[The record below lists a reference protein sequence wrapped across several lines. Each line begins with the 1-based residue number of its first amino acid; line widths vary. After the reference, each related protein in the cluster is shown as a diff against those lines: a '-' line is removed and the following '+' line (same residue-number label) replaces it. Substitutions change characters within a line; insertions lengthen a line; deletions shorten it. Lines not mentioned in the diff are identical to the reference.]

1 MVNEYTHGLRLHRLA
16 TALILIGFAMLC
28 QPFTVTLYAWGFP
41 VLLLGVLL
49 FVIADHLPTKHSSPD
64 EDSTTPTA

>member
-1 MVNEYTHGLRLHRLA
+1 MNEPVRGIRLHRLA

-49 FVIADHLPTKHSSPD
+49 FVIADHLPTKQVSPD
-64 EDSTTPTA
+64 ENSSTPTT

>member
-1 MVNEYTHGLRLHRLA
+1 MDDSSHGFRLHRLA

-28 QPFTVTLYAWGFP
+28 QPFTVALYAWGFP

-49 FVIADHLPTKHSSPD
+49 FVIADHLPARQSPPD
-64 EDSTTPTA
+64 